1 MKVWAHLRVQTK
13 IVAATM
19 LAVVAALV
27 LAGTTLYL
35 SEGRG
40 VHKTGGHYLPTL
52 AEVIGGTTPAG
63 TFFSDKSA
71 ATETLTA
78 LRSEPQILAASIYD
92 RKGAL
97 FATFNRAGFQTQIPP
112 LPGADGYAQVR
123 DRLAYFGA
131 IDDER
136 ERRRIGTIYLEADLG
151 VIHDRLRSYAQ
162 LLGIVLVVSSL
173 VAFALSTMIQRSISG
188 PIVKLARTT
197 KQVSVHSDYSL
208 RVSQESNDELGE
220 LAASF
225 NEMLSQVESR
235 DLALKEKNLE
245 LEA

>member
-35 SEGRG
+35 SEVREF
-40 VHKTGGHYLPTL
+40 HKTVEHYLATL
-52 AEVIGGTTPAG
+52 AKVIGGTTAAAIS
-63 TFFSDKSA
+63 FSDKTA

-92 RKGAL
+92 RNGAL
-97 FATFNRAGFQTQIPP
+97 FATFNRTGFQAQIPP

-151 VIHDRLRSYAQ
+151 VIHQRLRSYAQ
-162 LLGIVLVVSSL
+162 LLGIVLAVSSL
-173 VAFALSTMIQRSISG
+173 VAFALS
-188 PIVKLARTT
+188 
-197 KQVSVHSDYSL
+197 
-208 RVSQESNDELGE
+208 
-220 LAASF
+220 
-225 NEMLSQVESR
+225 
-235 DLALKEKNLE
+235 
-245 LEA
+245 